1 MDEDKIISQL
11 LLIVEYE
18 LYDKITTTREGQFPK
33 EKELIEED
41 IRKFESKLPE
51 RFKGLK
57 NMHQLIMDEINIL
70 DARKEQSKREKEKNA
85 GEER

>member
-33 EKELIEED
+33 EK
-41 IRKFESKLPE
+41 
-51 RFKGLK
+51 
-57 NMHQLIMDEINIL
+57 
-70 DARKEQSKREKEKNA
+70 
-85 GEER
+85 